1 MKTTPII
8 AVFCGGTSA
17 EKEVSLG
24 SGRACAL
31 ALARNFPTRLF
42 EISESALPAGLD
54 PERHVVFSTL
64 HGTFGEDGGMQS
76 LLDAAGVEY
85 AGCTAEGSAVCFN
98 KQRTKKAV
106 AAAGVNV
113 CEGHQFSTDRMP
125 DAAELVASLGEKLI
139 LKPTCNGSSVGL
151 HVIESAAQ
159 LGEVLSRLPAGDWL
173 VERRVF
179 GRELTVGVLGG
190 KAMAVVEVAPKSGLY
205 DYTSKY
211 TKGMTEYLAPAPLPD
226 EVTRSVQAMAERA
239 FAAAGCR
246 DYARIDF
253 MLSGKNEPFFLEI
266 NTLPGMKDTSLL
278 PMSAR
283 CVGLDFTALVRELV
297 APALARFS
305 AAHK

>member
-42 EISESALPAGLD
+42 EISENALPAVLD

-64 HGTFGEDGGMQS
+64 HGTFGDDGGMQS

-113 CEGHQFSTDRMP
+113 CAGHQFSTDRMP

>member
-42 EISESALPAGLD
+42 EISENALPAGLD

-113 CEGHQFSTDRMP
+113 CVGHQFSTDRMP

-173 VERRVF
+173 VECRVF

>member
-42 EISESALPAGLD
+42 EISENALPAGLD

-205 DYTSKY
+205 DYTSK
-211 TKGMTEYLAPAPLPD
+211 
-226 EVTRSVQAMAERA
+226 
-239 FAAAGCR
+239 
-246 DYARIDF
+246 
-253 MLSGKNEPFFLEI
+253 
-266 NTLPGMKDTSLL
+266 
-278 PMSAR
+278 
-283 CVGLDFTALVRELV
+283 
-297 APALARFS
+297 
-305 AAHK
+305 

>member
-42 EISESALPAGLD
+42 EISENALPAGLD

-113 CEGHQFSTDRMP
+113 CAGHQFSTDRMP